1 MVRARAIP
9 KRIAIAVGLAC
20 AVLYGGLIA
29 LRVLYPVA
37 HLDLVRDAAGE
48 RGLDPATLCSL
59 IRAESR
65 FHSDAVSVRGAIGL
79 MQIMPDTG
87 RWIAEQTGLLGFDP
101 GILFDPRTNLRLG
114 TWYLRYLLDRFGGL
128 EPALMAYHA
137 GPTRVDG
144 WLASGEIPYSGTR
157 AYVERVLRAVPIYQ
171 AALRWPIVVRIT
183 PSLPL

>member
-1 MVRARAIP
+1 MVRARAIA
-9 KRIAIAVGLAC
+9 KRIAAVVGLVV
-20 AVLYGGLIA
+20 AVLYGSAIA

-37 HLDLVRDAAGE
+37 YLDLVRAAADE
-48 RGLDPATLCSL
+48 RGLDAAALCSL

-65 FHSDAVSVRGAIGL
+65 FHPGAVSARGAIGL

-87 RWIAEQTGLLGFDP
+87 LWIAEQIGLAEFVP
-101 GILFDPRTNLRLG
+101 AMLFDPRTNLRLG

-128 EPALMAYHA
+128 EPALMSYHA

-157 AYVERVLRAVPIYQ
+157 ATSSASSAAVPIYQ
-171 AALRWPIVVRIT
+171 AVLRWPIVVRIT